1 MLSHIHIRDFAII
14 DRLELEL
21 SEGMSVLT
29 GETGAGKSILVDAIG
44 LLLGDRAD
52 RSVIRHGAEK
62 AEISATFNLT
72 DLPAATAWLE
82 ENDLADDGSGDGECL
97 IRRVVSD
104 GRSKGYIN
112 GSPVPMAS
120 LQALGERL
128 VEIHGQHEHQSL
140 MRREVQRDT
149 LDDFAGHAK
158 LLSELAGRH
167 RDWRAAREEL
177 DRLRR
182 ESNERSERLELLR
195 YQVEELDRLELRDG
209 ELEELDEEHARL
221 ANAGRLLESGQR
233 ALGLLD
239 SSFGDN
245 DEGSASSLLAHALSE
260 LESLAEL
267 DAGLDSSRE
276 LVDSAL
282 IQLREGASELRGYLE
297 RLEMDPQR
305 LNWVEERIGA
315 IHDIARKH
323 RVEPAQLMDL
333 TERLRADLEGLEN
346 ADQRLGGLDEEV
358 AKLADAYRAT
368 AAKLTKS
375 RTKASG
381 KLGKGVSDAMNEL
394 GMPGGR
400 FEVALE
406 PLDEEEFSPFG
417 AERIEMRVSA
427 NPGQP
432 LKPLAKVASGGELSR
447 ISLAIQVIIAKTARI
462 PTMIFDEVDTGVG
475 GGVAEIVGRKMRE
488 LGGDR
493 QVLCVTHLPQVAAQG
508 HHHLLV
514 TKVRGK
520 NATQTGIQI
529 LEAKSR
535 VEEIARM
542 LGGVKIT
549 EQTLAH
555 AEEMIAGAG

>member
-52 RSVIRHGAEK
+52 RSVIRHGADK

-72 DLPAATAWLE
+72 DLPSAAAWLE
-82 ENDLADDGSGDGECL
+82 ENDLEDDGECL
-97 IRRVVSD
+97 IRRVISD

-112 GSPVPMAS
+112 GSPVPAAS

-149 LDDFAGHAK
+149 LDDFAGHGK
-158 LLSELAGRH
+158 LLSELAGHH

-182 ESNERSERLELLR
+182 ESDERSERLELLR
-195 YQVEELDRLELRDG
+195 YQVEELDRLELVDG
-209 ELEELDEEHARL
+209 ELEALDEEHARL

-233 ALGLLD
+233 ALGLLYE
-239 SSFGDN
+239 N

-267 DAGLDSSRE
+267 DTGLNTSRE

-323 RVEPAQLMDL
+323 RVEPAELAEL

-368 AAKLTKS
+368 AAKLTKG
-375 RTKASG
+375 RGRAAT

-406 PLDEEEFSPFG
+406 PLDEEEFSPHG

-447 ISLAIQVIIAKTARI
+447 ISLAIQVIIAKTAKI

-508 HHHLLV
+508 HHHLQV
-514 TKVRGK
+514 TKTRGK
-520 NATQTGIQI
+520 NATQTGIQV
-529 LEAKSR
+529 LEEKSR

-555 AEEMIAGAG
+555 AEEMIAGTG